1 MGKPEVTITGR
12 SAPAE
17 ASAAVPQGA
26 EAVPS
31 LDGFP
36 LGVVVLSERDE
47 VTAWN
52 TAAADMLA
60 LRDEHIGLPL
70 RRVFS
75 RGEWPRV
82 RTLTKSRQG
91 AVGQS
96 AILERAL
103 GEGESQFLE
112 LTRGAAVVV
121 VQDVTTR
128 IRGEQQLAGTNALLR
143 GMVENT
149 TDAVFVKDLQ
159 GRYVLINRAGSEI
172 IGREPAGVLGKTAM
186 DVFPEEAARAI
197 MAHDAEVIAK
207 GEPHRYEEV
216 VPIDGEEHVFLST
229 KSPYFGFGGAV
240 AGLVGIA
247 SDITHRKQEEER
259 QRFLAEASALL
270 DASLDVTKTLDS
282 IAALSVPTVADVCVI
297 DLLQEDGSISGVAV
311 AASDR
316 SVGVELQ
323 ELRRRY
329 PIDPAGPHP
338 VARVLRDGDCQL
350 FDHLESMYEE
360 IAQSEDHLA
369 FARQSRYA
377 SAVVAPLATRGRILG
392 AISLVRREDSPRYTP
407 AEVELARDLGQRAAT
422 ALDNARRFTREHGVA
437 EALQRSLL
445 PQTLPL
451 VEGLRFAVRYL
462 PGGEGVDVGGDFY
475 DVLVLDEDSVALAI
489 GDVAGKGIRA
499 ATVMGQ
505 LRTAMRVCALETR
518 DPAELLEKV
527 NRAFQSIALGE
538 LATLL
543 FMTLDV
549 RTGALRHA
557 AAAHPPPLI
566 VHEDRSWEYLREGRS
581 VPLASVPGAT
591 FSDAEAQLP
600 HGATLV
606 LYTDGL
612 VERPHTDIDD
622 RLDRLARIAA
632 GGPADPGELAD
643 AVLEEML
650 RDAHSPDDV
659 ALVVARR
666 PRR

>member
-1 MGKPEVTITGR
+1 MVSQEPG
-12 SAPAE
+12 E
-17 ASAAVPQGA
+17 AL
-26 EAVPS
+26 PS

-36 LGVVVLSERDE
+36 LGVVLLSERDE
-47 VTAWN
+47 VTGWN
-52 TAAADMLA
+52 EAAGAML
-60 LRDEHIGLPL
+60 GLQDAHRGVPL

-75 RGEWPRV
+75 RGEWPHV
-82 RTLTKSRQG
+82 RTLVKSREG
-91 AVGQS
+91 STGQS
-96 AILERAL
+96 AILERPLAD
-103 GEGESQFLE
+103 GESQFFE
-112 LTRGAAVVV
+112 LTRGAAVIV

-128 IRGEQQLAGTNALLR
+128 IRAEQQLAGTNVLLR

-172 IGREPAGVLGKTAM
+172 IGRDPADVLGKTAR
-186 DVFPEEAARAI
+186 DVFPEETARAI
-197 MAHDAEVIAK
+197 MAHDAEVMAK

-216 VPIDGEEHVFLST
+216 VPIEGSDHTFLST

-247 SDITHRKQEEER
+247 SDITTRKQEEER

-297 DLLQEDGSISGVAV
+297 DLLQDDGSISGVAV
-311 AASDR
+311 ASSDQ
-316 SVGVELQ
+316 SADDELQ
-323 ELRRRY
+323 ELRHRY
-329 PIDPAGPHP
+329 PIDPAGGHP
-338 VARVLRDGDCQL
+338 VARVLRTREAQL
-350 FDHLESMYEE
+350 FDQLESMYEE
-360 IAQSEDHLA
+360 IAQSEEHLA
-369 FARQSRYA
+369 FARQMQYS

-392 AISLVRREDSPRYTP
+392 AISLVRRTGSPRYTP
-407 AEVELARDLGQRAAT
+407 ADVGLARDLGERAAT
-422 ALDNARRFTREHGVA
+422 ALDNARRYAREHGVA

-445 PQTLPL
+445 PQTLPH
-451 VEGLRFAVRYL
+451 VEGLRFAVRYV

-475 DVLVLDEDSVALAI
+475 DLLVLDEDTVALAM

-518 DPAELLEKV
+518 APAELLERV
-527 NRAFQSIALGE
+527 NRAFQSIAVGE

-543 FMTLDV
+543 YMTLDV
-549 RTGALRHA
+549 RTGALRYG

-566 VHEDRSWEYLREGRS
+566 VHEDRSWEYLRGGRA

-591 FSDAEAQLP
+591 FSDATAELP

-612 VERPHTDIDD
+612 VERPDTDIDD
-622 RLDRLARIAA
+622 RLDRLARIAS
-632 GGPADPGELAD
+632 GGPVDPGGLAD
-643 AVLEEML
+643 ALLEELL
-650 RDAHSPDDV
+650 RDAHNPDDV